1 MLMMNPEVCGP
12 ASIFEICAEVGT
24 FLVADERSRCR
35 HEPQTRGTPFVN
47 HRLHHCCYICAI
59 NSVVARGSDQ

>member
-35 HEPQTRGTPFVN
+35 HRLTWETINEEEKQT
-47 HRLHHCCYICAI
+47 
-59 NSVVARGSDQ
+59 Q